1 MITASKIPIDC
12 TDFAKVYISFL
23 KSIVSVLKWHF
34 SYAKSFFTQLN
45 GMFVDAYFTNKLNF
59 GLCNLCL

>member
-34 SYAKSFFTQLN
+34 SYAKSFFTQLKWYVCRCI
-45 GMFVDAYFTNKLNF
+45 FY
-59 GLCNLCL
+59 